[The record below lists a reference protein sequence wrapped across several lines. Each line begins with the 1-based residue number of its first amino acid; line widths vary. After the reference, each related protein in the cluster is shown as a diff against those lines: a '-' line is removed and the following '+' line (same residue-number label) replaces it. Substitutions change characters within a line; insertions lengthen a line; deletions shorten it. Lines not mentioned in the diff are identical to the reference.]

1 MDIQILSYNGTGFNI
16 ENGNF
21 LKFLINSMK
30 IDFFVLQEHMHLK
43 ANLYKIENEFHDFES
58 FLLYERVGPL
68 VDWVYFGGNL

>member
-16 ENGNF
+16 EKANF

-43 ANLYKIENEFHDFES
+43 ANFYKIENEFHDFDVKKHTGKICCS
-58 FLLYERVGPL
+58 L
-68 VDWVYFGGNL
+68 